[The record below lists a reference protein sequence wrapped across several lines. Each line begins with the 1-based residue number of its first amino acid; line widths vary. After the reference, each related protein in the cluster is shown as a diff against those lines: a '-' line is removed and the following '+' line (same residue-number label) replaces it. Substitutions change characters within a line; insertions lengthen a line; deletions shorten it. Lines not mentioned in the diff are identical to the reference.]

1 MSRRAIS
8 FIWRRKVAKKKPFVT
23 RKAIPPLEAATDI
36 VTGLPRRSKQR
47 SGRRLGFVEA
57 LPNTDDGCVLVSY
70 TAS

>member
-1 MSRRAIS
+1 MPRGLASSLRYEVDAS
-8 FIWRRKVAKKKPFVT
+8 PKFVG
-23 RKAIPPLEAATDI
+23 EAEI
-36 VTGLPRRSKQR
+36 LVVKQR